1 MGFLDLTSLCGFVD
15 VFSGPANPISAI
27 SILAL
32 SSPSDV
38 SYGAHARSLA
48 FLIRKQIP
56 GKVKKSEF
64 VRSL

>member
-38 SYGAHARSLA
+38 FMGRMREPWLFKFENKFRAR
-48 FLIRKQIP
+48 
-56 GKVKKSEF
+56 
-64 VRSL
+64 